1 MAIDYEKAAQ
11 MDASRFV
18 LLADYVP
25 GVVQEIR
32 YYSTNKYVGDR
43 RDSFEEPVTLL
54 TKEAAQA
61 LRAVSDDLVKQGIQI
76 ENL

>member
-1 MAIDYEKAAQ
+1 MLLSEAVPDAI
-11 MDASRFV
+11 
-18 LLADYVP
+18 L
-25 GVVQEIR
+25 EIR
-32 YYSTNKYVGDR
+32 YYSTNNYVGDR